1 MKYQDTKIEIK
12 VLDVVIFACNSE
24 SCSGR
29 SRKGLVTII
38 GGNRFFSTL
47 CLTCKETR
55 NIYPA
60 PGVRFVERGRIGP
73 LDTTTREYTDR
84 VLSEFKEKVRAV
96 ARRYAENYGWCDK
109 VDAALKEIGIEPIEP
124 KRRYRIEID
133 LAAPYGEHA
142 GVLRTIFK
150 ELEHRPGITV
160 TNTVDLDDDEGESSN
175 SM

>member
-1 MKYQDTKIEIK
+1 MNYHNTETEVKI
-12 VLDVVIFACNSE
+12 LDIVDFGCNSKL
-24 SCSGR
+24 CAGR
-29 SRKGLVTII
+29 SRNGLVTMI
-38 GGNRFFSTL
+38 GGGHFFSTL
-47 CLTCKETR
+47 CLTCKVINNLYT
-55 NIYPA
+55 A

-96 ARRYAENYGWCDK
+96 AKRYAESYGWCDK

-133 LAAPYGEHA
+133 LTAPYGEHA

-160 TNTVDLDDDEGESSN
+160 TNTVELDDDEGESSN